1 MGSKNPGNHLEEPME
16 LKAVYT
22 KDSKR
27 FHVFQLE
34 EGQEVRGSLYFPRDG
49 GVPGQVII
57 TLETPGEAKDNES
70 EKSFDGGR

>member
-1 MGSKNPGNHLEEPME
+1 ME

-34 EGQEVRGSLYFPRDG
+34 DGQQVKGSLYFPRDG
-49 GVPGQVII
+49 DKIPDQVIV
-57 TLETPGEAKDNES
+57 TLETPGDAE
-70 EKSFDGGR
+70 R